1 MGALTTAGAVLAA
14 TAGAGLAGL
23 ALGRRLP
30 GHHLDEGSRDAVRLV
45 ASFVAALA
53 ALVLGLLVASAKANF
68 DERNGQLHRIAADV
82 VALDRALARY
92 GEGAREARAVL
103 RSALID
109 EFDRLSEG
117 NRLRGTAGLVQPVQ
131 DVRLLGF
138 QDRLQALA
146 PQTEGQRAARD
157 RAAQLAEG
165 IAATR
170 VLMTQDP
177 GGSIPSPFL
186 LVLGSWLVVMFASF
200 GLFAR
205 ANATVVAALLAGAA
219 SVAGAVFLILELDRP
234 LDGVMR
240 LSTEPL
246 RHAVEA
252 VGR

>member
-1 MGALTTAGAVLAA
+1 MGALIAAGIVFAA

-30 GHHLDEGSRDAVRLV
+30 GHHLDTDSRDAVRLV
-45 ASFVAALA
+45 AGFLAALA
-53 ALVLGLLVASAKANF
+53 ALVLGLLVASAKANYE
-68 DERNGQLHRIAADV
+68 ERNGQLHRIAADV
-82 VALDRALARY
+82 VSLDRALARY

-103 RSALID
+103 RSALAD
-109 EFDRLSEG
+109 EFARLSEG
-117 NRLRGTAGLVQPVQ
+117 NRLRGTGLEQPVQ
-131 DVRLLGF
+131 DARVVGF
-138 QDRLQALA
+138 YDRLQALA

-170 VLMTQDP
+170 VLMTQDT

-186 LVLGSWLVVMFASF
+186 LVLGFWLAAMFASF

-234 LDGVMR
+234 LDGLMR
-240 LSTEPL
+240 LSTEPI
-246 RHAVEA
+246 RHAVEM

>member
-1 MGALTTAGAVLAA
+1 MGALTTAGVMLAA

-23 ALGRRLP
+23 ALSRRLP
-30 GHHLDEGSRDAVRLV
+30 GHHLDAASRDAVRLV
-45 ASFVAALA
+45 AGFVAALT
-53 ALVLGLLVASAKANF
+53 ALVLGLLLASAKANF
-68 DERNGQLHRIAADV
+68 DERSGQLHRIAADV

-92 GEGAREARAVL
+92 GEGAQEARDVLRAVL
-103 RSALID
+103 TD
-109 EFDRLSEG
+109 EFARLSEG
-117 NRLRGTAGLVQPVQ
+117 NRLRGAGLELAAR
-131 DVRLLGF
+131 DARLLGF
-138 QDRLQALA
+138 YDSLQALA

-186 LVLGSWLVVMFASF
+186 VVLGSWLAIMFASF
-200 GLFAR
+200 GLFAP
-205 ANATVVAALLAGAA
+205 ANATVVAALQAGAA

-234 LDGVMR
+234 LDGLMR

-246 RHAVEA
+246 RHAIET

>member
-1 MGALTTAGAVLAA
+1 M
-14 TAGAGLAGL
+14 
-23 ALGRRLP
+23 
-30 GHHLDEGSRDAVRLV
+30 RLV
-45 ASFVAALA
+45 AGFVAALA

-68 DERNGQLHRIAADV
+68 DERSGQLHRIAADV

-92 GEGAREARAVL
+92 GEGAQEARAVL
-103 RSALID
+103 RAVLAD
-109 EFDRLSEG
+109 EFDRLSAD
-117 NRLRGTAGLVQPVQ
+117 NRLRGTGLELPVR
-131 DVRLLGF
+131 DARLLGF

-177 GGSIPSPFL
+177 GGSIPAPFL
-186 LVLGSWLVVMFASF
+186 VVLGSWLAAMFASF

-234 LDGVMR
+234 LDGLMR

-246 RHAVEA
+246 RHTVEV